1 MSLRPLLTGILFSA
15 AAFFPVEGLAAEN
28 NDAPQASGTQEST
41 AAPISTQPPK
51 LALPGF
57 GTPAGDDTSTQT
69 DAAIAP
75 ITPVTGEAPQPTSRD
90 VLAETAMAYGTFQ
103 QDVTD
108 FNRELTSSDEIEA
121 AATVLGTHNPERL
134 SAGWLAYSAL
144 LASESEEFA
153 REVRK
158 TDAHYGRD
166 RMMLGFRN
174 SPTYALQLDG
184 SDDALGRAL
193 RASRA
198 DADRLERVGEN
209 IKQQAYS
216 MQKYGW
222 AKATLRGDSEAR
234 AESLKFAAVAGR
246 PVAGTVE
253 TLFAGPQLTS
263 FLEDANRLGA
273 DSSFWDSMNAPPSPE
288 GLQLPVLSAT
298 GFSTYSLQ
306 RLRYN
311 DERRLTAG
319 RIATLAA
326 YRILDETDDYDT
338 QIAETIE
345 DQQSRDCFET
355 AQQIFRQCVSASHKV
370 YERPF
375 CIGEHAL
382 KDVGECV
389 AEVSER

>member
-57 GTPAGDDTSTQT
+57 GTPASDDTSTQT

-166 RMMLGFRN
+166 RMMQASG
-174 SPTYALQLDG
+174 SPRPVERAGCSPQRSTAI
-184 SDDALGRAL
+184 DAAVGQVAAGGGPFASLASADAACVI
-193 RASRA
+193 ASRKA
-198 DADRLERVGEN
+198 PGE
-209 IKQQAYS
+209 
-216 MQKYGW
+216 
-222 AKATLRGDSEAR
+222 
-234 AESLKFAAVAGR
+234 R
-246 PVAGTVE
+246 PV
-253 TLFAGPQLTS
+253 Q
-263 FLEDANRLGA
+263 RR
-273 DSSFWDSMNAPPSPE
+273 NA
-288 GLQLPVLSAT
+288 
-298 GFSTYSLQ
+298 
-306 RLRYN
+306 R
-311 DERRLTAG
+311 
-319 RIATLAA
+319 
-326 YRILDETDDYDT
+326 
-338 QIAETIE
+338 
-345 DQQSRDCFET
+345 
-355 AQQIFRQCVSASHKV
+355 
-370 YERPF
+370 
-375 CIGEHAL
+375 
-382 KDVGECV
+382 
-389 AEVSER
+389 